1 MTTIVMTGG
10 TSGLGEVA
18 ARLMVASP
26 DTRLLLGAR
35 EAGPPGAE
43 TLALNLVRLD
53 NVRSFASA
61 VIERLE
67 RAEIDAL
74 VLNAGLSLPNVESRT
89 SDGFETTFAVNH
101 LAHYYLLRL
110 LLPRLVYGATIVIT
124 TSGAHDPAERTPI
137 PPPRHADVRL
147 LAHPELD
154 PDRDQRPRY
163 AGGRAYSSSKLC
175 NVLTARALAAHPE
188 VQARRLSIIAYNPG
202 PVPGTKLV
210 RESGFVI
217 NFLWQSV
224 GPALTPLV
232 PNLNSRQAAG
242 IALADLALGKTR
254 PPAGQIYAALRR
266 GRLTWPDPSELA
278 RRDDLMEALWRDSAA
293 LVGMTDLVDE
303 RK

>member
-18 ARLMVASP
+18 AQLMVASP

-35 EAGPPGAE
+35 EAGPHGAE
-43 TLALNLVRLD
+43 TLALDMVRLD

-61 VIERLE
+61 VIERLG
-67 RAEIDAL
+67 RAEIDVL
-74 VLNAGLSLPNVESRT
+74 LLNAGLSLPNVESRT

-110 LLPRLVYGATIVIT
+110 LLPRLVHGATIVIT

-154 PDRDQRPRY
+154 PDRDQRPRA

-175 NVLTARALAAHPE
+175 NVLTARALAARPE
-188 VQARRLSIIAYNPG
+188 AQSRRFSIIAYNPG
-202 PVPGTKLV
+202 PTPGTGLL
-210 RESGFVI
+210 RDSGFAI
-217 NFLWQSV
+217 NFLWQTV
-224 GPALTPLV
+224 GHPLAHIL

-242 IALADLALGKTR
+242 IALADLALGKIR
-254 PPAGQIYAALRR
+254 PPAGRIYASLRR

-278 RRDDLMEALWRDSAA
+278 RRDDLMEAEKVL
-293 LVGMTDLVDE
+293 TNPDLQP
-303 RK
+303 